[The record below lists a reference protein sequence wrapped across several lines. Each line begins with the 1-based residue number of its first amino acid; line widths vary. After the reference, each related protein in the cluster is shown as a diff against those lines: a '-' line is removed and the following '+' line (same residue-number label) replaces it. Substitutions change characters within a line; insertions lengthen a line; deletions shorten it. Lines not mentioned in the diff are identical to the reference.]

1 MHVDILKVPHHG
13 SSNNLDNDFFERIT
27 ADHYVM
33 SGDGEHGN
41 PERESI
47 EMLFK
52 ARGKAKFE
60 LHLTYPIDE
69 IDVLRK
75 EDWEKEQNK
84 EKRRRHAGKQQEEPR
99 PNWSAAKHS
108 LGCILRKE
116 SSCQGPEDSHCR
128 RHETACH
135 RSTRSD
141 RFLAV
146 CRERSA

>member
-52 ARGKAKFE
+52 ARGKAKF
-60 LHLTYPIDE
+60 
-69 IDVLRK
+69 
-75 EDWEKEQNK
+75 
-84 EKRRRHAGKQQEEPR
+84 
-99 PNWSAAKHS
+99 AAPS
-108 LGCILRKE
+108 YL
-116 SSCQGPEDSHCR
+116 
-128 RHETACH
+128 
-135 RSTRSD
+135 SD
-141 RFLAV
+141 
-146 CRERSA
+146 